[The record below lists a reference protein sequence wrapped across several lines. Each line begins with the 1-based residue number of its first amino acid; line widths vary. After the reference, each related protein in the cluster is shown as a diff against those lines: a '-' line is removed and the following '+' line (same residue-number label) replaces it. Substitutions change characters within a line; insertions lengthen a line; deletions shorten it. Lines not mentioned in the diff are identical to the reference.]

1 MIIDQSRATPS
12 LSIDLNADLG
22 ESFGVYRY
30 GGDEEL
36 LPLVS
41 PANVACGFHGGDPSV
56 MRCTVALAHA
66 HGVAIGAHAGFPD
79 LHGFGRRRLQATASQ
94 VKPDLCAAL
103 HQLKLHEP
111 ASHAGYAA
119 RDRVIPQARL
129 VAAGSGLGRHFR
141 ATPPPAAGRGGVR
154 RATFSSGQNNWPCC
168 RNPRSG
174 SIVMTDSCRRHAN
187 LENAAKKTV
196 SHFECG

>member
-1 MIIDQSRATPS
+1 MIIDQSPATPS

-30 GGDEEL
+30 GADEEL

-41 PANVACGFHGGDPSV
+41 SANVACGFHGGDPSV

-79 LHGFGRRRLQATASQ
+79 LLGFGRRRLQATASQ
-94 VKPDLCAAL
+94 VKPDLCAAM

-111 ASHAGYAA
+111 ASHAGYARETA
-119 RDRVIPQARL
+119 
-129 VAAGSGLGRHFR
+129 
-141 ATPPPAAGRGGVR
+141 
-154 RATFSSGQNNWPCC
+154 
-168 RNPRSG
+168 
-174 SIVMTDSCRRHAN
+174 
-187 LENAAKKTV
+187 
-196 SHFECG
+196 